1 MNRIGENLICTGTN
15 QEVVEALVQN
25 GVEFVVVDGLAVSWH
40 CANRVADDMDLL
52 VNPTRSNSER
62 LSGALNAL
70 HLNGFTNDSFA
81 RPGIQAPLK
90 QLHYADLLTPR
101 VDGPTYSEVAADAVD
116 AKLFNI
122 PVRQVRQRG
131 GLWQVWSVRSYPRRW
146 TAPVTL
152 LLASEIFGLCP
163 WQFLQS

>member
-25 GVEFVVVDGLAVSWH
+25 GAEFVVVGGLAVSWH

-122 PVRQVRQRG
+122 PVRVA
-131 GLWQVWSVRSYPRRW
+131 SVRSLIRLKEN
-146 TAPVTL
+146 TVTSLDVEKEKHVEDIEL
-152 LLASEIFGLCP
+152 LKKHGV
-163 WQFLQS
+163 